1 MRDTLKRNF
10 GLAVIFAAAVVLRA
24 ALSYVNFEAN
34 DPHWQVSEII
44 MKEGRLPDKSECFE
58 CFQPKLYHGFV
69 AQVWKTYFPSRDLN
83 YRIKVAQWINAYA
96 GILTIL
102 IVWMFLARIS
112 VGNAARLT
120 AFSLIALNP
129 CLIAINAQATNDS
142 FAILFATAALYCL
155 YFFFVSQKRRYFWG
169 LAVFAIFTALSKGT
183 GLVLFVG
190 VVAAFA
196 AKFISLRGETS
207 NLKKSFISY
216 LLIFMTLF
224 FTVVP
229 VAGEYYLRY
238 QRHGSP
244 FVTNKAVE
252 PPPHLFKETYILRPG
267 TTSIAGA
274 FFTFRLVDLLKHPFV
289 SNDFPISSP
298 HRTSLWSQLYGRTH
312 FVFFDQ
318 WPPMWYSVHP
328 AILNLGR
335 LAFLLALLPTMV
347 LLLQLLRNTVGH
359 VKALLGRDGNYFV
372 ERHDWIFDLVL
383 WLNLLFIVYLN
394 YLYRDFSWMKSIY
407 IFPALLCA
415 TYLLAKGFDSVY
427 NVSRR
432 TNLVVANV
440 AALLLAYVLIISAL
454 IYKLGA
460 IV

>member
-10 GLAVIFAAAVVLRA
+10 GLALIFAAAIILRA
-24 ALSYVNFEAN
+24 LLAYVNFEAN

-44 MKEGRLPDKSECFE
+44 MKEGRLPDKDECFE

-69 AQVWKTYFPSRDLN
+69 AQIWKNYFPSSDLN
-83 YRIKVAQWINAYA
+83 DRIKIAQWINACA

-102 IVWMFLARIS
+102 IVWMFLRRLS
-112 VGNAARLT
+112 VGNAAKLT

-142 FAILFATAALYCL
+142 FAILFGTAALYCL
-155 YFFFVSQKRRYFWG
+155 YLFFVSAKRRYFWG

-183 GLVLFVG
+183 GLVLCVG
-190 VVAAFA
+190 IIAAFA
-196 AKFISLRGETS
+196 IKCISSSGRPSSPPKNFL
-207 NLKKSFISY
+207 SY

-229 VAGEYYLRY
+229 FAGEYYQRY
-238 QRHGSP
+238 RRHGSP
-244 FVTNKAVE
+244 FVTNKVIE

-267 TTSIAGA
+267 TTSIAGT
-274 FFTFRLVDLLKHPFV
+274 FFTFRLADLLKHPFV
-289 SNDFPISSP
+289 TNDFPISSP

-328 AILNLGR
+328 TILNLGR
-335 LAFLLALLPTMV
+335 LAFLLALLPTVV
-347 LLLQLLRNTVGH
+347 LVLQLLRNTVGH
-359 VKALLGRDGNYFV
+359 VRALLERRGKRFSQ
-372 ERHDWIFDLVL
+372 RHDWIFDLVL
-383 WLNLLFIVYLN
+383 WLNLVFIVYLN

-415 TYLLAKGFDSVY
+415 AYLLAKGFDTVY

-432 TNLVVANV
+432 THLIVANV
-440 AALLLAYVLIISAL
+440 TALLLVYVLIISAL
-454 IYKLGA
+454 IYKLGS